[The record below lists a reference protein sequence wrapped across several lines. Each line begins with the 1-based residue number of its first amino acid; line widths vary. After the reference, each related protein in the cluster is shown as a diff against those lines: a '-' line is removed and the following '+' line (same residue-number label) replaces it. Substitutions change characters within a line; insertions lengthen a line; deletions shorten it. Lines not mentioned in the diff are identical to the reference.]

1 MMMMMMIYDDWK
13 KYIYILYIYINIY
26 IYIYTYITLLLKVCF
41 IYILLKGATTHDSIM
56 LFTLLCGYPLFI
68 NLIKLTKTE

>member
-13 KYIYILYIYINIY
+13 KYIYIIYLYKYIY
-26 IYIYTYITLLLKVCF
+26 IYIYITLLLKVCF

-56 LFTLLCGYPLFI
+56 LFALLCGYPLFI